1 MILPAKHIKLSE
13 SLIGIG
19 AFILEV
25 LKKPMT
31 LEESWKEFNKKY
43 MDTGIIKK
51 KFNIDVYID
60 AIMLLYM
67 MGALDMNKN
76 YQLILTNKMEVEPC
90 I

>member
-1 MILPAKHIKLSE
+1 MILPSKHIKLSE

-19 AFILEV
+19 ALILES
-25 LKKPMT
+25 LNKPMT
-31 LEESWKEFNKKY
+31 LEQSWKKFNKNY

-67 MGALDMNKN
+67 LGALDIDKHYMLNC
-76 YQLILTNKMEVEPC
+76 TNNDRG
-90 I
+90 